1 MIRRP
6 VAIGVNAG
14 LSENLREDTPGRL
27 SRIIRAPPNPGC
39 FSVLGT
45 ALAHYTVL
53 ATSTPNAFFQPA
65 PTIEIISTPEPG
77 TLSAGML
84 AILLLF
90 AAERST
96 QERPS

>member
-1 MIRRP
+1 MP
-6 VAIGVNAG
+6 GYPKTCA
-14 LSENLREDTPGRL
+14 EDTTGQL

-53 ATSTPNAFFQPA
+53 ATTTPNAFFQPA
-65 PTIEIISTPEPG
+65 PTIEIISSPEPG

-90 AAERST
+90 AAKRRQVRTS
-96 QERPS
+96 